1 MNSTDTAYNFGQ
13 FGSTFLKGDG
23 AKLLL
28 NGATAKYYVCAVQMI
43 TDVQFQALESLDGG
57 VDMGMGD
64 TAFIGTETLA
74 IDTMWNKTAD
84 TDTTIETNDDSDP
97 ITTSDT
103 FPGGITIY
111 GMWDNVELHSGS
123 AIVYV
128 APRPDYRTRAA
139 SA

>member
-28 NGATAKYYVCAVQMI
+28 NGDTSKYYICAVQMI

-57 VDMGMGD
+57 VGIGMGD
-64 TAFIGTETLA
+64 TAFAGTETLA

-84 TDTTIETNDDSDP
+84 TDTTAETNDDSDP

-123 AIVYV
+123 AIAYV

-139 SA
+139 SV

>member
-1 MNSTDTAYNFGQ
+1 MGQNSTDTAYNFGQ

-28 NGATAKYYVCAVQMI
+28 TASTAKYYVCAITMV
-43 TDVQFQALESLDGG
+43 TDVAFQALENLDGG
-57 VDMGMGD
+57 VQLGMPNTSFVSTEAMAVD
-64 TAFIGTETLA
+64 T
-74 IDTMWNKTAD
+74 DWNAAAAD
-84 TDTTIETNDDSDP
+84 TTAETDEDSDP

-103 FPGGITIY
+103 FPAGLTIY

-128 APRPDYRTRAA
+128 APRPDYRTRA
-139 SA
+139 